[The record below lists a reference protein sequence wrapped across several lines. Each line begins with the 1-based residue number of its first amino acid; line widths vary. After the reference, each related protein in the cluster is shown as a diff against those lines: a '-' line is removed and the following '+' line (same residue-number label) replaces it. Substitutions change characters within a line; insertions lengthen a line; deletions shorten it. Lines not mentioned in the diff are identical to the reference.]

1 MLPESRERGYKPG
14 RFSFNVQG
22 GRCEAC
28 QGEGQRRIEM
38 NFLPDVY
45 VLCEV
50 CNGRRYN
57 QETLAVKFNGY
68 SIADL
73 LDLAIEDALPIL
85 KDIPTVN
92 IKLQTLV
99 DVGLGYIHLGQSATT
114 LSGGEAQRMKLA
126 RELSKRQTGRTLYLL
141 DEPTTGLH
149 FDDVRKLLEVLHR
162 LTDLGNTIMI
172 IEHNLDIIRNADYIL
187 DLGPEGGEG
196 GGQIIA
202 HGTPEQVATVKG
214 SHTAAFLARHYT
226 PAQLA
231 GTRNGTSHAGPQP
244 ANIAAAADPDKKARG
259 KFVPPEKKTGVPT
272 ARASK
277 LSEAAVAPEPKKKAA
292 KKTAAKA
299 TKKKA

>member
-1 MLPESRERGYKPG
+1 
-14 RFSFNVQG
+14 
-22 GRCEAC
+22 
-28 QGEGQRRIEM
+28 M

-57 QETLAVKFNGY
+57 QETLSVKFNGY

-73 LDLAIEDALPIL
+73 LDLPIADAVPIL

-162 LTDLGNTIMI
+162 LTDLGNTVVI

-187 DLGPEGGEG
+187 DMGPEGGEG
-196 GGQIIA
+196 GGRVIA
-202 HGTPEQVATVKG
+202 HGTPEQIATVAA
-214 SHTAAFLARHYT
+214 SHTGSFLARYYASH
-226 PAQLA
+226 ASNFA
-231 GTRNGTSHAGPQP
+231 SRNGTSHAGPQP
-244 ANIAAAADPDKKARG
+244 LTIAAAPDKKKEPRG
-259 KFVPPEKKTGVPT
+259 KFIAPEKKTGLAKASATKPEERSPKSIKPKPAKKSTISKASPT
-272 ARASK
+272 KESG
-277 LSEAAVAPEPKKKAA
+277 KKKVSPA
-292 KKTAAKA
+292 KPS
-299 TKKKA
+299 TKKA